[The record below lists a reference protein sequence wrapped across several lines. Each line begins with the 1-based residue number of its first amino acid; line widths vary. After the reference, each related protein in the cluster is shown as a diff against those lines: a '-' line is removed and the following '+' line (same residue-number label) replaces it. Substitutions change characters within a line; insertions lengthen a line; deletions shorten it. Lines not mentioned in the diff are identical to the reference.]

1 MTTPPRT
8 ASSGKT
14 APPQGAVIGR
24 IVPEAAA
31 AAAGGAPAVP
41 PAAAPAKPA
50 KPAKTA
56 EATGYRLVRPK
67 IAIEFQ
73 PDAVE
78 VEEAP
83 PPRIAFLTLYVI
95 LATLVCFVTW
105 ASVAEI
111 DRVVAAAGK
120 IVTTRPHIALQPL
133 ETSIIRAMNV
143 RPGDMVKQGDVLAL
157 LDPTFTGADLAD
169 LKGRYG
175 SFQAEAH
182 RLEAELK
189 GVPFTLSD
197 QPTSDE
203 LLQHSLYTRRMAS
216 YRAQLDAF
224 QQDIRRGETARRTA
238 EDDIRVLTERMRIAD
253 EIVKMRAT
261 LKEQQVGSQLNL
273 LIATNDRL
281 SISRDLERV
290 RNQLQEAGLLILSS
304 QAKLDAFT
312 QDWAQQ
318 VATKLVEA
326 QRNANQIAE
335 QLRKVELREGMIRL
349 VAPEDAVVLSTA
361 DKTTGAVVT
370 SAETLVTLVPL
381 NAPVEAEVRIP
392 PADIGF
398 ISIGDPV
405 RIKLDAFPYTKHG
418 SVSGRLLAISSDTL
432 LDPKRPDLP
441 AFYKAR
447 VEIKKIDLKFVPDDF
462 RPIPGMT
469 VASEIAIGK
478 RSVLSYLTRPVT
490 GTVSDAMRDSSL

>member
-1 MTTPPRT
+1 MTTTPRI
-8 ASSGKT
+8 ASSAKPVP
-14 APPQGAVIGR
+14 AQQGAVVGR
-24 IVPEAAA
+24 IVPEQVP
-31 AAAGGAPAVP
+31 APE
-41 PAAAPAKPA
+41 AAPAAPAAPPPPPPRKPE
-50 KPAKTA
+50 P
-56 EATGYRLVRPK
+56 TGYRLVRPK

-83 PPRIAFLTLYVI
+83 PPRVAFLTLYVI
-95 LATLVCFVTW
+95 LATLACFVAW
-105 ASVAEI
+105 ASVAEL

-120 IVTTRPHIALQPL
+120 IVTTRPHVALQPL
-133 ETSIIRAMNV
+133 ETSIIRELGV
-143 RPGDMVKQGDVLAL
+143 RPGDMVKKGDVLAL

-169 LKGRYG
+169 LQGRYR
-175 SFQAEAH
+175 SFQAEAQ

-189 GVPFTLSD
+189 GVPFVLPD
-197 QPTSDE
+197 RPNDDE
-203 LLQHSLYTRRMAS
+203 LLQQSLYTRRMAS
-216 YRAQLDAF
+216 YRAQVDSYE
-224 QQDIRRGETARRTA
+224 QDIKRGETAKRTA

-253 EIVKMRAT
+253 EIVKMRAQ

-281 SISRDLERV
+281 SITRDLERV
-290 RNQLQEAGLLILSS
+290 RNQLQEAGLLIRSS
-304 QAKLDAFT
+304 RAKLDAFV
-312 QDWAQQ
+312 QDWGQQ

-335 QLRKVELREGMIRL
+335 QLRKVELREGMVRL

-381 NAPVEAEVRIP
+381 NAPVEAEVRIQ

-398 ISIGDPV
+398 LSIGAPV

-418 SVSGRLLAISSDTL
+418 SAAGTLLSVSSDTI
-432 LDPKRPDLP
+432 LDPKRPDQP
-441 AFYKAR
+441 AFYRAR
-447 VEIKKIDLKFVPDDF
+447 VAIKSLDLKLVPDDF
-462 RPIPGMT
+462 RLIPGMT
-469 VASEIAIGK
+469 VASEINIGK
-478 RSVLSYLTRPVT
+478 RSVLSYLTRPIT
-490 GTVSDAMRDSSL
+490 GTIGDAMRDSSL